1 MKLKL
6 YFHPLASFCWKV
18 LIPLYENDT
27 PFEPIIVDLA
37 NETQRAEL
45 EKLWPVAK
53 FPVLV
58 DETKDRAIPE
68 STIIIEYLAQ
78 YYPGKV
84 ELIPRD
90 PDLAREVRLLDRFYD
105 HYVHQPMQKVVTD
118 RLRPA
123 GKNDPH
129 GVEEAKATLQ
139 TAYGMIDREMGT
151 KRWAAGDV
159 FTMADCAASPALHYA
174 NWVAPFEATHKN
186 MAAYLNRLKER
197 PSFARTLKEAE
208 PYFAN
213 FPK

>member
-1 MKLKL
+1 MKL

-18 LIPLYENDT
+18 LIALYENET

-37 NETQRAEL
+37 NEAERAGL

-53 FPVLV
+53 FPVLR
-58 DETKDRAIPE
+58 DDAKDRTIPE

-78 YYPGKV
+78 HYPGKV
-84 ELIPRD
+84 DLIPSN
-90 PDLAREVRLLDRFYD
+90 PDFAREVRLLDRFYD

-118 RLRPA
+118 RLRPP

-129 GVEEAKATLQ
+129 GVEEAKATIR
-139 TAYGMIDREMGT
+139 TAYGMIEREMGA
-151 KRWAAGDV
+151 KRWAAGDA

-174 NWVAPFEATHKN
+174 NWVVPFEGTHKN
-186 MAAYLNRLKER
+186 VAAYLNRLKER